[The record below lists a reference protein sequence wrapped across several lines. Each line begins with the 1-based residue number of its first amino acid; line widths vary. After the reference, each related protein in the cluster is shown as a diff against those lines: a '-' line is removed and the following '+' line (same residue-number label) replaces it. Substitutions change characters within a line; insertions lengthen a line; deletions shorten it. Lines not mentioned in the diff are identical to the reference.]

1 MNNKETVPMRFK
13 DNVFCM
19 LFREKK
25 NLLELYNA
33 LNDTAYTNVDDLAVT
48 TLQGGVYM
56 KYKNDASFVFG
67 QDLYMFEQQA
77 SKNLNM
83 PLRFLHYV
91 SDVYREMYPNSEL
104 HRRTMLKIPVPHF
117 VTFYNGRDGMKDEEM
132 VLKLSDMFME
142 SKDSSRKDEADC
154 GMSDDVSVDVSVD
167 SISQVYTKS
176 EPELELKVRVIN
188 INPNC
193 GEESDDGS
201 PDDSKSRK
209 VPSILNKCH
218 ALRDYMTFVNKVNEK
233 KYSKNKDIRTAVT
246 EAVDEC
252 IASGVLSGFFSEYRD
267 EVIDVSVYD
276 YDEEGRMRVE
286 REEGREEG
294 REEERIQNLLSK
306 IIKKVQKSKDID
318 TIASE
323 LEEETETI
331 RPLYDVVIAAAPDY
345 NIDKIFES
353 VSNFQKCC

>member
-1 MNNKETVPMRFK
+1 MRFK

-233 KYSKNKDIRTAVT
+233 KYSENKDIRTAVT

-252 IASGVLSGFFSEYRD
+252 IASGILSDFFSEHRE

>member
-1 MNNKETVPMRFK
+1 MNNKETVTVRFR

-33 LNDTAYTNVDDLAVT
+33 LNDTDYTNVDDLAVT

-77 SKNLNM
+77 SRNLNM

-104 HRRTMLKIPVPHF
+104 HRRNMLKIPVPHF

-142 SKDSSRKDEADC
+142 SKDSSGKDKADC
-154 GMSDDVSVDVSVD
+154 GMSDDSVS
-167 SISQVYTKS
+167 QAYTMS

-193 GEESDDGS
+193 GEESDD
-201 PDDSKSRK
+201 SKSRK
-209 VPSILNKCH
+209 VPAILNKCH
-218 ALRDYMTFVNKVNEK
+218 TLRDYMTFVNKVNEK
-233 KYSKNKDIRTAVT
+233 KYSENKNIRTAVT

-286 REEGREEG
+286 REEGWLDGHGKGREEG
-294 REEERIQNLLSK
+294 HQEELISQ
-306 IIKKVQKSKDID
+306 IIPKVQKGKDIN

-323 LEEETETI
+323 VEKDVDNI
-331 RPLYDVVIAAAPDY
+331 KPLYDAVIAAAPDY
-345 NIDKIFES
+345 DMDKIMMGIS
-353 VSNFQKCC
+353 HSSKI

>member
-1 MNNKETVPMRFK
+1 MSNKETVTVRFR

-19 LFREKK
+19 LFRDKK

-33 LNDTAYTNVDDLAVT
+33 LNDTDYTNVDDLVVT

-56 KYKNDASFVFG
+56 KYKNAASFVFG

-77 SKNLNM
+77 SKNPNM

-104 HRRTMLKIPVPHF
+104 HRRSMLQIPVPHF

-132 VLKLSDMFME
+132 VLKLSDMFN
-142 SKDSSRKDEADC
+142 DR
-154 GMSDDVSVDVSVD
+154 VSIVG
-167 SISQVYTKS
+167 IES

-193 GEESDDGS
+193 GEESVNGTQA
-201 PDDSKSRK
+201 DSQGGR
-209 VPSILNKCH
+209 VPEILNKCH
-218 ALRDYMTFVNKVNEK
+218 TLRDYMTFVNKVNEK
-233 KYSKNKDIRTAVT
+233 KYSENKNIRTAVT

-252 IASGVLSGFFSEYRD
+252 IASGILSDFFTEYRD

-286 REEGREEG
+286 REEGWLEGHGKGREEG
-294 REEERIQNLLSK
+294 DMRRLITQ
-306 IIKKVQKSKDID
+306 ITKKVQKSKDID

-323 LEEETETI
+323 LEEEVVTVK
-331 RPLYDVVIAAAPDY
+331 PLYDVVVAAAPDY
-345 NIDKIFES
+345 DIDRIMTKIANKE
-353 VSNFQKCC
+353 K

>member
-1 MNNKETVPMRFK
+1 MSNKENVTVRFR

-33 LNDTAYTNVDDLAVT
+33 LNDTDYTNVDDLAVT

-77 SKNLNM
+77 SKNPNM

-142 SKDSSRKDEADC
+142 SKNSSRKDKADC
-154 GMSDDVSVDVSVD
+154 GMSVDVSVD

-188 INPNC
+188 INPDC
-193 GEESDDGS
+193 VEESDDGT
-201 PDDSKSRK
+201 PDDSKIRK

-218 ALRDYMTFVNKVNEK
+218 TLRDYMTFVNKVNEK
-233 KYSKNKDIRTAVT
+233 KYSKNKDI
-246 EAVDEC
+246 
-252 IASGVLSGFFSEYRD
+252 
-267 EVIDVSVYD
+267 
-276 YDEEGRMRVE
+276 
-286 REEGREEG
+286 
-294 REEERIQNLLSK
+294 
-306 IIKKVQKSKDID
+306 D

-323 LEEETETI
+323 LEESPDTM
-331 RPLYDVVIAAAPDY
+331 RPLYDIVIAAAPDY
-345 NIDKIFES
+345 NIDKILES
-353 VSNFQKCC
+353 VSNFQKYC

>member
-1 MNNKETVPMRFK
+1 MNNKETIPMRFK

-25 NLLELYNA
+25 NLLKLYNA
-33 LNDTAYTNVDDLAVT
+33 LNDTDYTNVDDLAVT
-48 TLQGGVYM
+48 TLSGGVYM

-77 SKNLNM
+77 SMNPNM

-117 VTFYNGRDGMKDEEM
+117 VTFYNGRDGMNEEET
-132 VLKLSDMFME
+132 VLKLSDMFN
-142 SKDSSRKDEADC
+142 DS
-154 GMSDDVSVDVSVD
+154 VSVVG
-167 SISQVYTKS
+167 TGF

-201 PDDSKSRK
+201 PADSKNRK
-209 VPSILNKCH
+209 VPEILNKCH
-218 ALRDYMTFVNKVNEK
+218 ILRDYMTFVNKVNEK
-233 KYSKNKDIRTAVT
+233 KYSENKNIRTAVT

-252 IASGVLSGFFSEYRD
+252 IASGILSDFFAEYRD

-294 REEERIQNLLSK
+294 DIRRLLTL
-306 IIKKVQKSKDID
+306 ITKKVLKRMDIN

-323 LEEETETI
+323 LEEEPETI
-331 RPLYDVVIAAAPDY
+331 KPLYDAVIAAAPDY
-345 NIDKIFES
+345 DIDKIFKS
-353 VSNFQKCC
+353 VSDFQKCY

>member
-1 MNNKETVPMRFK
+1 MNNKETAPMRFK

-33 LNDTAYTNVDDLAVT
+33 LNDTDYTNVEDLAVT

-77 SKNLNM
+77 SKNPNM

-117 VTFYNGRDGMKDEEM
+117 VTFYNGRDGMKEEEM
-132 VLKLSDMFME
+132 ILKMSDMFME
-142 SKDSSRKDEADC
+142 SKDS
-154 GMSDDVSVDVSVD
+154 VS
-167 SISQVYTKS
+167 QAYTKS

-188 INPNC
+188 INPDC

-201 PDDSKSRK
+201 SSDSKRRK
-209 VPSILNKCH
+209 VPAILNKCH
-218 ALRDYMTFVNKVNEK
+218 SLRGYMTFVNKVNEK
-233 KYSKNKDIRTAVT
+233 KYSENKNIRTAVT

-252 IASGVLSGFFSEYRD
+252 IVSGILSDFFSEHRE
-267 EVIDVSVYD
+267 EVIDLSVYD

-294 REEERIQNLLSK
+294 HLRTLITQ
-306 IIKKVQKSKDID
+306 IAKKVQKGKDIA

-323 LEEETETI
+323 LEEKVETV
-331 RPLYDVVIAAAPDY
+331 RPLYDAVVEAAPDY
-345 NIDKIFES
+345 DMDEIMTK
-353 VSNFQKCC
+353 VSHL

>member
-1 MNNKETVPMRFK
+1 MNNKETVTMRFR

-19 LFREKK
+19 LFRDKK

-33 LNDTAYTNVDDLAVT
+33 LNDTDYTNVDDLAVT

-77 SKNLNM
+77 SKNPNM

-104 HRRTMLKIPVPHF
+104 HRRAMLKIPVPHF
-117 VTFYNGRDGMKDEEM
+117 VTFYNGRDGMKEEEM

-142 SKDSSRKDEADC
+142 SKYSARKDKADC
-154 GMSDDVSVDVSVD
+154 GISDDVSDDSVSV
-167 SISQVYTKS
+167 VGTEL

-193 GEESDDGS
+193 CEESVNGTQA
-201 PDDSKSRK
+201 DSQGGR
-209 VPSILNKCH
+209 VPEILNKCH
-218 ALRDYMTFVNKVNEK
+218 TLRDYMTFVNKVNEK
-233 KYSKNKDIRTAVT
+233 KYSENKHIRTAVT

-252 IASGVLSGFFSEYRD
+252 IASGILSDFFSEYRD

-294 REEERIQNLLSK
+294 RIQNLLSQ
-306 IIKKVQKSKDID
+306 IIKKVQKSKEIN

-323 LEEETETI
+323 LEEEPDTI
-331 RPLYDVVIAAAPDY
+331 KPLYDAVVAAAPDY
-345 NIDKIFES
+345 DIDKIMMRIS
-353 VSNFQKCC
+353 HSSKM

>member
-1 MNNKETVPMRFK
+1 MSNKETVPVRFR

-33 LNDTAYTNVDDLAVT
+33 LNDTDYTNVDDLTVT

-77 SKNLNM
+77 SKNPNM

-104 HRRTMLKIPVPHF
+104 HRRTMLRIPVPHF
-117 VTFYNGRDGMKDEEM
+117 VTFYNGRDGMKEEEM

-142 SKDSSRKDEADC
+142 IKGER
-154 GMSDDVSVDVSVD
+154 
-167 SISQVYTKS
+167 S

-193 GEESDDGS
+193 CEESVNGTQA
-201 PDDSKSRK
+201 DSQGGR
-209 VPSILNKCH
+209 VPEILNKCH
-218 ALRDYMTFVNKVNEK
+218 TLRDYMTFVNKVNEK
-233 KYSKNKDIRTAVT
+233 KYSENKNIRTVVT

-252 IASGVLSGFFSEYRD
+252 IASGILSDFFSEYRD

-294 REEERIQNLLSK
+294 RIQNLLSQ
-306 IIKKVQKSKDID
+306 IIKKVQKSKEIN

-323 LEEETETI
+323 LEEEPDTI
-331 RPLYDVVIAAAPDY
+331 KPLYDAVVAAAPDY
-345 NIDKIFES
+345 DIDKIMMRIS
-353 VSNFQKCC
+353 HSSKM

>member
-1 MNNKETVPMRFK
+1 MSNKENVPIRFK

-33 LNDTAYTNVDDLAVT
+33 LNDTDYTNVDDLAVT

-77 SKNLNM
+77 SKNPNM

-117 VTFYNGRDGMKDEEM
+117 VMFYNGRDGMKEEEM
-132 VLKLSDMFME
+132 VMKLSDMYN
-142 SKDSSRKDEADC
+142 DS
-154 GMSDDVSVDVSVD
+154 VSVLD
-167 SISQVYTKS
+167 TEF

-188 INPNC
+188 INPDC
-193 GEESDDGS
+193 CMDSDDGT

-209 VPSILNKCH
+209 VPAILNKCH
-218 ALRDYMTFVNKVNEK
+218 TLRDYMTFVNKVNEK
-233 KYSKNKDIRTAVT
+233 KYSENKNIRTAVT

-252 IASGVLSGFFSEYRD
+252 IASGILSGFFSEYRD

-286 REEGREEG
+286 REEGWLDGHGKGCAEG
-294 REEERIQNLLSK
+294 DTRRLITQ
-306 IIKKVQKSKDID
+306 ITKKVQKSKDID

-323 LEEETETI
+323 LEEEPETI
-331 RPLYDVVIAAAPDY
+331 KPLYDVVVAAAPDY
-345 NIDKIFES
+345 DIDKIMTKI
-353 VSNFQKCC
+353 SNKEK

>member
-1 MNNKETVPMRFK
+1 
-13 DNVFCM
+13 
-19 LFREKK
+19 
-25 NLLELYNA
+25 
-33 LNDTAYTNVDDLAVT
+33 
-48 TLQGGVYM
+48 M

-77 SKNLNM
+77 SKNPNM

-104 HRRTMLKIPVPHF
+104 HRRAMLKIPVPHF
-117 VTFYNGRDGMKDEEM
+117 VTFYNGRDGMKEEEM

-142 SKDSSRKDEADC
+142 SKDSARKDKADC
-154 GMSDDVSVDVSVD
+154 GMSDDVSDDSVSV
-167 SISQVYTKS
+167 VGTEL

-193 GEESDDGS
+193 CEESVNGTQA
-201 PDDSKSRK
+201 DSQGGR
-209 VPSILNKCH
+209 VPEILNKCH
-218 ALRDYMTFVNKVNEK
+218 TLRDYMTFVNKVNEK
-233 KYSKNKDIRTAVT
+233 KYSENKNIRTVVT

-252 IASGVLSGFFSEYRD
+252 IASGILSDFFSEYRD

-294 REEERIQNLLSK
+294 RIQNLLSQ
-306 IIKKVQKSKDID
+306 IIKKVQKSKEIN

-323 LEEETETI
+323 LEEEPDTI
-331 RPLYDVVIAAAPDY
+331 KPLYDAVVAAAPDY
-345 NIDKIFES
+345 DIDKIMMRIS
-353 VSNFQKCC
+353 QSSKM

>member
-1 MNNKETVPMRFK
+1 MSNKETVPVRFR

-33 LNDTAYTNVDDLAVT
+33 LNNTDYTNVDDLTVT

-117 VTFYNGRDGMKDEEM
+117 VTFYNGRDGMKEEEM

-142 SKDSSRKDEADC
+142 GKASVSK
-154 GMSDDVSVDVSVD
+154 
-167 SISQVYTKS
+167 VYTIS

-188 INPNC
+188 INPDC
-193 GEESDDGS
+193 GEESEDGS
-201 PDDSKSRK
+201 QADSKSRK
-209 VPSILNKCH
+209 VPAIFNKCH
-218 ALRDYMTFVNKVNEK
+218 TLRDYMTFVNKVNEK
-233 KYSKNKDIRTAVT
+233 KYSENKDIRTAVT

-252 IASGVLSGFFSEYRD
+252 IASGILSDFFSEHRE

-294 REEERIQNLLSK
+294 DIRRLITL
-306 IIKKVQKSKDID
+306 ITRKVLKRMDINI
-318 TIASE
+318 IASE
-323 LEEETETI
+323 LEEEPETI
-331 RPLYDVVIAAAPDY
+331 KPLYDAVIAAAPDY
-345 NIDKIFES
+345 DIDKILES
-353 VSNFQKCC
+353 VSDFQKCC

>member
-1 MNNKETVPMRFK
+1 MSNKETVPVRFR

-33 LNDTAYTNVDDLAVT
+33 LNDTDYTNVDDLTVT

-77 SKNLNM
+77 SKNPNM

-91 SDVYREMYPNSEL
+91 SDVYRDMYPNSEL
-104 HRRTMLKIPVPHF
+104 HRHTMLKIPVPHF
-117 VTFYNGRDGMKDEEM
+117 VTFYNGRDEMKEEEM

-142 SKDSSRKDEADC
+142 GKDER
-154 GMSDDVSVDVSVD
+154 
-167 SISQVYTKS
+167 S

-188 INPNC
+188 INLGC
-193 GEESDDGS
+193 GKESGDGNS
-201 PDDSKSRK
+201 DDSKDRK
-209 VPSILNKCH
+209 IPEILNKCH
-218 ALRDYMTFVNKVNEK
+218 TLRDYMIFVNKVNEK
-233 KYSKNKDIRTAVT
+233 KYSENKDIRTAVT

-252 IASGVLSGFFSEYRD
+252 IANGILSDFFSEHRE

-286 REEGREEG
+286 REEGKKEG
-294 REEERIQNLLSK
+294 REEGKEEGDIRRLLTQ
-306 IIKKVQKSKDID
+306 ITKKVQKGMDID

-323 LEEETETI
+323 LEEEPETI
-331 RPLYDVVIAAAPDY
+331 KLLYDVVVAAAPDY
-345 NIDKIFES
+345 DIDKIMMDIS
-353 VSNFQKCC
+353 HSS

>member
-1 MNNKETVPMRFK
+1 MRFK

-33 LNDTAYTNVDDLAVT
+33 LNDTDYTNVDDLAVT
-48 TLQGGVYM
+48 TLSGGVYM

-77 SKNLNM
+77 SMNPNM

-117 VTFYNGRDGMKDEEM
+117 VTFYNGRDGMNEEET
-132 VLKLSDMFME
+132 VLKLSDMFN
-142 SKDSSRKDEADC
+142 DS
-154 GMSDDVSVDVSVD
+154 VSVVG
-167 SISQVYTKS
+167 TGF

-201 PDDSKSRK
+201 PADSKNRK
-209 VPSILNKCH
+209 VPEILNKCH
-218 ALRDYMTFVNKVNEK
+218 ILRDYMTFVNKVNEK
-233 KYSKNKDIRTAVT
+233 KYSENKNIRTVVT

-252 IASGVLSGFFSEYRD
+252 IASGILSDFFSEYRD

-294 REEERIQNLLSK
+294 RIQNLLSQ
-306 IIKKVQKSKDID
+306 IIKKVQKSKEIN

-323 LEEETETI
+323 LEEEPDTI
-331 RPLYDVVIAAAPDY
+331 KPLYDAVVAAAPDY
-345 NIDKIFES
+345 DIDKIMMRIS
-353 VSNFQKCC
+353 HSSKM

>member
-19 LFREKK
+19 LFRDKK

-33 LNDTAYTNVDDLAVT
+33 LNDTDYTNVDDLAVT
-48 TLQGGVYM
+48 TLQGGIYM

-77 SKNLNM
+77 SMNYNM

-117 VTFYNGRDGMKDEEM
+117 ITFYNGRDGMKDEEM
-132 VLKLSDMFME
+132 VLKLSDMFN
-142 SKDSSRKDEADC
+142 DS
-154 GMSDDVSVDVSVD
+154 VSVVG
-167 SISQVYTKS
+167 IEY

-188 INPNC
+188 INPDC
-193 GEESDDGS
+193 CEDLDDGNL
-201 PDDSKSRK
+201 PDSKVRK

-218 ALRDYMTFVNKVNEK
+218 TLRDYMTFVNKVNEK

-252 IASGVLSGFFSEYRD
+252 IVNGILSDFFSEHRE

-286 REEGREEG
+286 REEGWLDGHGKGRKEG
-294 REEERIQNLLSK
+294 RKEGHQEELISQ
-306 IIKKVQKSKDID
+306 IIPKVQKGKDIN

-323 LEEETETI
+323 VEKDVDNI
-331 RPLYDVVIAAAPDY
+331 KPLYDAVVAAVPDY
-345 NIDKIFES
+345 DIEKIMMRISHSSKES
-353 VSNFQKCC
+353 ENQKKIE

>member
-1 MNNKETVPMRFK
+1 MNNKETIPMRFK

-33 LNDTAYTNVDDLAVT
+33 LNDTDYTNVDDLAVT
-48 TLQGGVYM
+48 TLSGGVYM

-77 SKNLNM
+77 SMNPNM

-117 VTFYNGRDGMKDEEM
+117 VTFYNGRDGMNEEEM
-132 VLKLSDMFME
+132 VLKLSDMFN
-142 SKDSSRKDEADC
+142 DS
-154 GMSDDVSVDVSVD
+154 VSVVG
-167 SISQVYTKS
+167 TGF

-201 PDDSKSRK
+201 PADSKNRK
-209 VPSILNKCH
+209 VPEILNKCH
-218 ALRDYMTFVNKVNEK
+218 ILRDYMTFVNKVNEK
-233 KYSKNKDIRTAVT
+233 KYSENKNIRTAVT

-252 IASGVLSGFFSEYRD
+252 IASGILSDFFTEYRD

-294 REEERIQNLLSK
+294 DIRRLLTL
-306 IIKKVQKSKDID
+306 ITKKVLKRMDIN

-323 LEEETETI
+323 LEEEPETI
-331 RPLYDVVIAAAPDY
+331 KPLYDAVIAAAPDY
-345 NIDKIFES
+345 DIDKIFKS
-353 VSNFQKCC
+353 VSDFQKCY